1 LYDYG
6 MRTAATVNQADRQ
19 AIILRHLSVV
29 DAQVSRI
36 RRAGLPPS
44 IDPRDLA
51 QVGYVEMI
59 RTIDRS
65 RQRRIPLDKEIC
77 AHTRRE
83 MVRYLKREW
92 LWRERVKLEGRCG
105 DLDAL

>member
-1 LYDYG
+1 
-6 MRTAATVNQADRQ
+6 MRTAATVQADRQ

-36 RRAGLPPS
+36 RRAGLPSS

-65 RQRRIPLDKEIC
+65 RQRKIPLEKELC
-77 AHTRRE
+77 AHSRRA
-83 MVRYLKREW
+83 MVRYLEREW
-92 LWRERVKLEGRCG
+92 LWTDRAKLEGNCG

>member
-1 LYDYG
+1 
-6 MRTAATVNQADRQ
+6 MTAATVNQADRQ

-65 RQRRIPLDKEIC
+65 RQRKIPLEKELC
-77 AHTRRE
+77 AHTRRA
-83 MVRYLKREW
+83 MVRYLEREW
-92 LWRERVKLEGRCG
+92 LWRDRAELVGSYERF
-105 DLDAL
+105 DA